1 MMENEELEKTTI
13 FLIGLT
19 SKMTDPHFA
28 AAIHDA
34 NEVLDLQNYVWKLRI
49 AYSNGADLLGSPERL
64 HLILG
69 IAEAVWHQ
77 RPQFVRWGLEALE
90 RHEAKHR
97 RDLAAGS
104 GAPDGD

>member
-1 MMENEELEKTTI
+1 MMETEELEKTTI
-13 FLIGLT
+13 FLLGLT
-19 SKMTDPHFA
+19 SRMSDPHFA

-77 RPQFVRWGLEALE
+77 RPQFVRWGLQALA
-90 RHEAKHR
+90 RHEAKT
-97 RDLAAGS
+97 RDLVADSAS
-104 GAPDGD
+104 PGDV